1 MREVRE
7 RTRSATHKL
16 IAEGVISVEREMAKN
31 KESAKKKEKIRR
43 KKNQTQN
50 ISGLCVVY
58 LMYCDGG
65 TKTLPRLYEE
75 RHFRQT
81 D

>member
-31 KESAKKKEKIRR
+31 EESAKK
-43 KKNQTQN
+43 
-50 ISGLCVVY
+50 
-58 LMYCDGG
+58 
-65 TKTLPRLYEE
+65 TKR
-75 RHFRQT
+75 
-81 D
+81 